1 MPVKIKVDM
10 EEFSF
15 NVKLKEDP
23 TPVISSWLK
32 VFLGLEDNIPSYGLN
47 SLPEMEMVDFLP
59 WKKWWSEGAEVG
71 CQEERVLDGV
81 NDDGQL
87 KQVVKRVRKGTDVQ
101 QYKKIEK
108 RKEDNCGLVGE
119 GSLLQENIKRVEKG
133 CRVQNLSD
141 IGREDSWVRK
151 SRVNETEKGRCSARG
166 NYGDGDTFSP
176 FSDSK
181 DKRGLQFQKVGNL
194 TKDGSG
200 GLQKEDG
207 FDEPSHGSVVE
218 ADLSQLTGL
227 KGLIENQELQMLE
240 GPIGGVKVRLMGSLG
255 TDHFEVSLDQGL
267 DYEDG
272 EIKSPKDMSCGGNVE
287 LCGNGS
293 DGMELSILAPVS
305 VEVLKSGDEGCVKSP
320 ITLGKWCGR
329 KRSYSSERLPMRIR
343 SPKDLIKKAVDG
355 NSPVRKDGNMV
366 RGLSV
371 VSSGGMGQGLAK
383 RCSSGGLNLG
393 PNDSAVVAEKNIPNV

>member
-1 MPVKIKVDM
+1 MVIVLVCKDNTIPSHAFDQHLNKSHVERRSCWNYGSGVYRDG
-10 EEFSF
+10 ERVRSF
-15 NVKLKEDP
+15 NQNSFQSFSTFADVVKGEKQRNHEE
-23 TPVISSWLK
+23 
-32 VFLGLEDNIPSYGLN
+32 G
-47 SLPEMEMVDFLP
+47 MEN
-59 WKKWWSEGAEVG
+59 
-71 CQEERVLDGV
+71 EEKCMAMRCS
-81 NDDGQL
+81 DDGQL

-151 SRVNETEKGRCSARG
+151 SRVNETEKGMCSARG
-166 NYGDGDTFSP
+166 NYCDGDTFSP

-218 ADLSQLTGL
+218 ADLSRLTGL

-255 TDHFEVSLDQGL
+255 TDHFDVSLDQGL

-320 ITLGKWCGR
+320 ITLGNG
-329 KRSYSSERLPMRIR
+329 
-343 SPKDLIKKAVDG
+343 
-355 NSPVRKDGNMV
+355 
-366 RGLSV
+366 
-371 VSSGGMGQGLAK
+371 
-383 RCSSGGLNLG
+383 
-393 PNDSAVVAEKNIPNV
+393 VAESDLTLQRDFR

>member
-1 MPVKIKVDM
+1 MSMWSEALIPQSRLSWTSVAGVPLSCWDQTFFKNLGWKIGEPLLVEEETAQRSRFDSGKLLVLIPQDRQMPVKIKVDM

-59 WKKWWSEGAEVG
+59 WKKWWSEGAE
-71 CQEERVLDGV
+71 R
-81 NDDGQL
+81 
-87 KQVVKRVRKGTDVQ
+87 
-101 QYKKIEK
+101 YKKIEK

-200 GLQKEDG
+200 GLRKEDG

-218 ADLSQLTGL
+218 ADLSQLTSL

-305 VEVLKSGDEGCVKSP
+305 VEVLK
-320 ITLGKWCGR
+320 KWR
-329 KRSYSSERLPMRIR
+329 
-343 SPKDLIKKAVDG
+343 
-355 NSPVRKDGNMV
+355 
-366 RGLSV
+366 
-371 VSSGGMGQGLAK
+371 
-383 RCSSGGLNLG
+383 
-393 PNDSAVVAEKNIPNV
+393 